1 MTRSTRARAVR
12 PVTVVPVCTELYEV
26 SLVTDAHRDS
36 GNDVQTI
43 DVVVEHGDRAALAAI
58 DLFAGNS

>member
-1 MTRSTRARAVR
+1 MR

-26 SLVTDAHRDS
+26 SLVADTHRDS
-36 GNDVQTI
+36 SNDVQTI